1 MLIHTSFKLL
11 TAMPLECFQIWS
23 QMELGSKAD
32 YADLPNSTIKF
43 EEMGSN
49 GTDLTKTKTLRSEA

>member
-1 MLIHTSFKLL
+1 
-11 TAMPLECFQIWS
+11 MPLECFQIWS